1 MTKNSSLTP
10 TQDIVL
16 EHEIG
21 RPSLLSSVDYVILSF
36 NIPHVFFSRNYL
48 SAFTF
53 FIILNLDYLLDLA
66 DKIFQFERVQLAV
79 ERTETG

>member
-1 MTKNSSLTP
+1 MTKNSSLTQTP
-10 TQDIVL
+10 DIAL
-16 EHEIG
+16 EHEIWK
-21 RPSLLSSVDYVILSF
+21 PSSLTSVDHVILSF

-66 DKIFQFERVQLAV
+66 DGIFQLELGAASSRID
-79 ERTETG
+79 